1 MNAALLALVVAAPVV
16 KLGAG
21 SGLVLDDG
29 VLVTT
34 RQVALRTASAKVPLE
49 DGGTLALVRSYD
61 VENGLSF
68 VLFSGDVEHATLDPQ
83 MPDAGAALTVVTG
96 DGRYDALAMSPIA
109 GGFGITIADAG
120 VVEGAA
126 IVDEAGRVRGLV
138 RNDHEAM
145 SAAELQRIMESLKA
159 PEGRRDFARWRNL
172 GISAVFFLGLCVWW
186 VYRSK
191 RLRY

>member
-1 MNAALLALVVAAPVV
+1 VNAALVALVVAAPVV

-21 SGLVLDDG
+21 SGVVLDDG

-34 RQVALRTASAKVPLE
+34 RQVALRSASSKVPLE
-49 DGGTLALVRSYD
+49 DGGTLALIRSYD
-61 VENGLSF
+61 VESEVSI
-68 VLFSGDVEHATLDPQ
+68 VLFSGDVEQATLDPAL
-83 MPDAGAALTVVTG
+83 PDAGSALTVVTP
-96 DGRYDALAMSPIA
+96 DGRYDALAMAPIP

-138 RNDHEAM
+138 RNDHEAT
-145 SAAELQRIMESLKA
+145 SAAELVRIMDSLKA
-159 PEGRRDFARWRNL
+159 PDRGRDFARWRNL